1 MTDFSAVKPGF
12 VRRRSA
18 IHNARRAERLAT
30 GKPNRSDIS
39 QMLAAYEHRTE
50 RPAITLPRFTIQQD
64 SE

>member
-18 IHNARRAERLAT
+18 IYNARRAERLAT
-30 GKPNRSDIS
+30 GRPNRSDIA

-50 RPAITLPRFTIQQD
+50 RPPITLPRLSIQD
-64 SE
+64 AE